1 MMGEWRGWRGM
12 RGLAGDDVRV
22 HAEGGGV
29 GMQSGKFAGDT
40 GYKDLQN
47 EKDFARHERLDR
59 REEVRV
65 ILQTRKIF
73 CKK

>member
-47 EKDFARHERLDR
+47 EKAYRRKARRMGQRL
-59 REEVRV
+59 RELRLAE
-65 ILQTRKIF
+65 QDMA
-73 CKK
+73 